1 MSPSRRTF
9 LSAAGLLACLPAAPG
24 WAQSLGEARVKVRLA
39 LVLAR
44 FTQWPADA
52 LGAPGEPFQ
61 MCVLG
66 RTDTLSGALA
76 EIDGQ
81 TVAGR
86 PVRLNLQPDR
96 NLSGCHLLFVQ
107 GSAGRASA
115 AALAASPAAP
125 ILTIADDEG
134 FAARGGMVELVNVND
149 TLRLDINLRALRN
162 AQLVV
167 SSQVLKLAL
176 QLRE

>member
-9 LSAAGLLACLPAAPG
+9 LAAAGMAACLSVGPG
-24 WAQSLGEARVKVRLA
+24 RAQSISEARVKVRLA

-44 FTQWPADA
+44 FTQWPAA
-52 LGAPGEPFQ
+52 AFGAPGEPFQ

-66 RTDTLSGALA
+66 RSDTLTDAFT
-76 EIDGQ
+76 EIAGQ

-96 NLSGCHLLFVQ
+96 NLTGCHLLYFQ
-107 GSAGRASA
+107 GPAGRASA
-115 AALAASPAAP
+115 VAFAPAPLSP

-134 FAARGGMVELVNVND
+134 FSARGGMVELVNVND
-149 TLRLDINLRALRN
+149 TLRLDINLRALRS

>member
-1 MSPSRRTF
+1 MSPLRRTF
-9 LSAAGLLACLPAAPG
+9 LAAAGMAAGLWVGPAR
-24 WAQSLGEARVKVRLA
+24 AQLISEARVKVRLA

-44 FTQWPADA
+44 FTQWPAAA

-66 RTDTLSGALA
+66 RSVTLTDAFT
-76 EIDGQ
+76 EIEGQ

-96 NLSGCHLLFVQ
+96 NLTGCHLLYLE
-107 GSAGRASA
+107 GAAGRASA
-115 AALAASPAAP
+115 AAFTPALLAPV
-125 ILTIADDEG
+125 LTIADEEG

-149 TLRLDINLRALRN
+149 TLRLDINLRALRS
-162 AQLVV
+162 AQLVL

>member
-1 MSPSRRTF
+1 MSPSRRMF
-9 LSAAGLLACLPAAPG
+9 LAAAGIAACFTGGAVR
-24 WAQSLGEARVKVRLA
+24 AQSLSEARVKVRLA

-44 FTQWPADA
+44 FTQWPATA

-61 MCVLG
+61 VCVFG
-66 RTDTLSGALA
+66 RSDTLSDAFT
-76 EIDGQ
+76 EIAGQ

-86 PVRLNLQPDR
+86 PVRLSLQPDR
-96 NLSGCHLLFVQ
+96 NLTGCHLLYLH
-107 GSAGRASA
+107 GAAGRAGA
-115 AALAASPAAP
+115 AALSPAPSAP

-149 TLRLDINLRALRN
+149 TLRLDINLRAVRS

-176 QLRE
+176 QVRE